1 MANKVV
7 ELGNGV
13 KYKVMNRISE
23 GQFADVYKVMRV
35 SDNQFFA
42 IKKLRLLEGNQDA
55 ITNLKNEL
63 TTFKSIDQSNEHIV
77 KVFDKH

>member
-42 IKKLRLLEGNQDA
+42 VKKLRLLEGN
-55 ITNLKNEL
+55 
-63 TTFKSIDQSNEHIV
+63 
-77 KVFDKH
+77 